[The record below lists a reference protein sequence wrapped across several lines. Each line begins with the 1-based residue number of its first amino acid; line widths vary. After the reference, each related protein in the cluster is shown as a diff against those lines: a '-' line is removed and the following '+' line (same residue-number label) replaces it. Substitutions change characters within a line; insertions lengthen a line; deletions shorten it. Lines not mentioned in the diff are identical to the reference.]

1 MKYAKTPIANLS
13 FFTYTV
19 GMKIAAIITE
29 YNPLHAG
36 HAYQLEEVR
45 RRSGADYI
53 IVLMSGDYVQ
63 RGCPAIFDKFLR
75 AEMALLC
82 GADLVLELPCAC
94 ATASAPRFAQAAV
107 ALLQGLG
114 VVDQLWF
121 GSEAGQ
127 MEPFL
132 ALADLLSQ
140 EPACYRHP
148 LQAALR
154 SGHSFPK
161 ARMLALTAC
170 FSEWRLPFATEDDLK
185 AFLAAPNN
193 ILGLAYCQALLQAR
207 SSIQPRT
214 MHRIGSGYHSFA
226 LSKAYSSAT
235 AIRQFLLEQKP
246 EVIQDQVPARVYPLI
261 QRACQ
266 ANSCLQE
273 DDFSLPLRYQLL
285 RETESSLCQYLDLP
299 RDLAHRILR
308 LQNQYASFS
317 QFSLLLK
324 TRNDTLT
331 HIQRALLHV
340 LLGITPQDAA
350 AACAPAFARILGFRT
365 CPPLLSAIKKEGSLP
380 LVSKP
385 GNLPPGCYER
395 DLFASHLYESLKAWK
410 SQQPFVHEYSRP
422 LPILQ
427 P

>member
-1 MKYAKTPIANLS
+1 MKYAKSPIVILS

-19 GMKIAAIITE
+19 VMKIAAIITE
-29 YNPLHAG
+29 YNPLHRG

-45 RRSGADYI
+45 RRSGADSI

-94 ATASAPRFAQAAV
+94 AAASAPRFAQGAV

-127 MEPFL
+127 IEPFL

-140 EPACYRHP
+140 EPACYRHG
-148 LQAALR
+148 LQAAL
-154 SGHSFPK
+154 SEGHSFPK
-161 ARMLALTAC
+161 ARMLALAAC
-170 FSEWRLPFATEDDLK
+170 LPEFNLPFATEGDLQ
-185 AFLAAPNN
+185 AFLLAPNN
-193 ILGLAYCQALLQAR
+193 ILGLAYCQALLQTG
-207 SSIQPRT
+207 SNIQPKT
-214 MHRIGSGYHSFA
+214 LQRIGSGYHSSS
-226 LSKAYSSAT
+226 LSKGYSSAT
-235 AIRQFLLEQKP
+235 AIRQFLLKQDP
-246 EVIQDQVPARVYPLI
+246 TAIQDQVPARIYPLI

-266 ANSCLQE
+266 ANTCLQE

-285 RETESSLCQYLDLP
+285 KETESSLNQYLDLP
-299 RDLAHRILR
+299 RDLARRILR

-331 HIQRALLHV
+331 HIQRALLHI
-340 LLGITPQDAA
+340 LLGIRPQDAA
-350 AACAPAFARILGFRT
+350 AACSPAFARILGLGA
-365 CPPLLSAIKKEGSLP
+365 CPELLSSIKKEGSLP

-385 GNLPPGCYER
+385 GSLPPGCYEK
-395 DLFASHLYESLKAWK
+395 DLFASNLYESLKAQK
-410 SQQPFVHEYSRP
+410 SHQPFVHEYSRP
-422 LPILQ
+422 LPILR